1 MGESLV
7 RFKLRHLLAVMTA
20 VALLIG
26 AAVSYLN
33 YRIREIHRIRE
44 IAVARRLAEVA
55 EERRRSDEEF
65 SPAQERMIRE
75 MSPLIRHSP
84 VPIII
89 SAEPPPVPLEP
100 VPQRGQ

>member
-33 YRIREIHRIRE
+33 YRIREIHRV
-44 IAVARRLAEVA
+44 AVARRLAEVA

-65 SPAQERMIRE
+65 SQAQERMIRE

-89 SAEPPPVPLEP
+89 SAEPPPAPLEP
-100 VPQRGQ
+100 IPQRH